1 MPFILQTSG
10 LSKKIGSKALVTDVN
25 IHIPKGEI
33 YGFLG
38 PNGAGK
44 TTVMKMITNL
54 WKPTSG
60 TIEMFGE
67 VLTPKSYEVLKR
79 MGSIIEFPTFYDH
92 MTGRENLQLHC
103 EYMGYYNVDSV
114 ESALQMLDLTSAAD
128 QPVKNY
134 SLGMKE
140 RLGIARAIMC
150 KPELLILD
158 EPTNGLDP
166 AGMKQIRDL
175 LKTLCSEYG
184 ITVMISSHILSEVES
199 IADTVAI
206 IHHGKMMKEIR
217 MQDIEEMN
225 LNYVELSVT
234 DEKRAAYVLTE
245 KLGLQNFKIL
255 DSGKIRIY
263 DHAAS
268 TQQLTK
274 ILALNDVEVVSIGK
288 KSETLEDYFL
298 KLTGEVKYIMLK
310 LIRLE
315 WKKNN
320 VGKYIRNVVIMSAL
334 ICLFIFALCYLG
346 IANDPDTGVPDAVP
360 GNSAISSSIE
370 LFTSMAF
377 LVFTSVMLSTYIV
390 SAYKNKTMNLM
401 FSYPIKRQKI
411 LVSQMLAVWIFNFV
425 ALVLTKLLIY
435 GCILLGSQF
444 MVSSFPLDY
453 NMASMGFYIQLLLKS
468 VVIVTMSFI
477 ALFIGMAM
485 KSSKATIVSSF
496 LLIFLTQANV
506 GDFSLADNAILP
518 VVLMVLSLIFAFLS
532 IYNVETKDLN

>member
-1 MPFILQTSG
+1 
-10 LSKKIGSKALVTDVN
+10 
-25 IHIPKGEI
+25 
-33 YGFLG
+33 
-38 PNGAGK
+38 
-44 TTVMKMITNL
+44 
-54 WKPTSG
+54 
-60 TIEMFGE
+60 
-67 VLTPKSYEVLKR
+67 
-79 MGSIIEFPTFYDH
+79 
-92 MTGRENLQLHC
+92 
-103 EYMGYYNVDSV
+103 
-114 ESALQMLDLTSAAD
+114 
-128 QPVKNY
+128 
-134 SLGMKE
+134 
-140 RLGIARAIMC
+140 
-150 KPELLILD
+150 
-158 EPTNGLDP
+158 
-166 AGMKQIRDL
+166 
-175 LKTLCSEYG
+175 
-184 ITVMISSHILSEVES
+184 
-199 IADTVAI
+199 
-206 IHHGKMMKEIR
+206 
-217 MQDIEEMN
+217 
-225 LNYVELSVT
+225 
-234 DEKRAAYVLTE
+234 
-245 KLGLQNFKIL
+245 
-255 DSGKIRIY
+255 
-263 DHAAS
+263 
-268 TQQLTK
+268 
-274 ILALNDVEVVSIGK
+274 
-288 KSETLEDYFL
+288 
-298 KLTGEVKYIMLK
+298 MLK

-346 IANDPDTGVPDAVP
+346 IANDPDTGVPDAAP

-370 LFTSMAF
+370 LFTSMAS

-444 MVSSFPLDY
+444 MFSSFPLDY